1 MGKWDAPSVREMIS
15 DKDASIELWL
25 HWGSLA
31 LFGVFVILEPLF
43 QFACIFAAASF
54 AVLLKN
60 TIGTLIIFKRESKSV
75 PSA

>member
-25 HWGSLA
+25 HWSSLA
-31 LFGVFVILEPLF
+31 LFGAFVILEPLF

-60 TIGTLIIFKRESKSV
+60 IIGVLIIFKRESKSV
-75 PSA
+75 PTA